1 MNKREGELRY
11 AQVLHVPINGIA
23 ATKAKILAALRS
35 IDFVGWST
43 HEESGRLDRKAYTRF
58 AIGQASIF
66 SRREMEEADTAAVS
80 ILVDCSFS
88 MNFDETP
95 RIRTAQSIAI
105 HLASIIGK
113 SNAAFAVNGFHGSNK
128 KEVKDGVVV
137 LIQGVT
143 FIPFKQWNESI
154 QKAAPKLGLMEKFA
168 SGGTPDYSA
177 IHDKLDELA
186 RRPEARKVFF
196 LITDAEA
203 YKVDH
208 MKFLQEFADK
218 RGIKI
223 VAIGI
228 GDTQV
233 TKCFRNA
240 DNVFTPQDMASK
252 SFGNILKAIA

>member
-1 MNKREGELRY
+1 MDKREGELRY
-11 AQVLHVPINGIA
+11 AEVLHIPINGIA
-23 ATKAKILAALRS
+23 ATRAKILSALRS

-43 HEESGRLDRKAYTRF
+43 HEESGRLDRRAYTRF
-58 AIGQASIF
+58 AAGQASIF
-66 SRREMEEADTAAVS
+66 SRREMKEADTAAVS

-88 MNFDETP
+88 MNFEDTP
-95 RIRTAQSIAI
+95 RIQTAQTIAI

-113 SNAAFAVNGFHGSNK
+113 SNAAFAINGFHGSTRRETQGDI
-128 KEVKDGVVV
+128 EVKTQKVE
-137 LIQGVT
+137 

-168 SGGTPDYSA
+168 SSGTPDYSA
-177 IHDKLDELA
+177 IYDKLDELA
-186 RRPEARKVFF
+186 RRPEARKIFF
-196 LITDAEA
+196 LVTDAES
-203 YKVDH
+203 YRVEH
-208 MKFLQEFADK
+208 MKFLQDFADK

-240 DNVFTPQDMASK
+240 DNVFSPQDMASK